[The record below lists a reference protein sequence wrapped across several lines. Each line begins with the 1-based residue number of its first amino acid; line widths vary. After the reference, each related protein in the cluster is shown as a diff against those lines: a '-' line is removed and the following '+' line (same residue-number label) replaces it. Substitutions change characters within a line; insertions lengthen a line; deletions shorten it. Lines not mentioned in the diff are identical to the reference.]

1 MAISKM
7 DEKALLKNRIG
18 YPCRVDVS
26 GMDIIYKKCPFK
38 LFIDRPEKEFGY
50 LFKIYFKGDDFKSI
64 KVILNARTYTASE
77 TGISSRVLNHWA
89 SKDIL
94 PTGLK
99 SDSGEWKKFSFVEI
113 VWLRSV
119 LKMREFGLSIEQISK
134 VRSWVLQWDSKYS
147 NYPWFEFYIILALF
161 DNQDIY
167 IAILPDGT
175 AELATSFDLERLK
188 QDRGGMSEHFLL
200 ISLKNILAEI
210 GTFNVAKIKTLRL
223 LDDKEEE
230 LLSALNKSD
239 VKEVKARVRNGHI
252 KEIQTVQTYPNNI
265 NVGEINKEIESLSEY
280 AEVLTRHSGGVRQ
293 SIEVVKKRRL

>member
-1 MAISKM
+1 
-7 DEKALLKNRIG
+7 
-18 YPCRVDVS
+18 
-26 GMDIIYKKCPFK
+26 
-38 LFIDRPEKEFGY
+38 
-50 LFKIYFKGDDFKSI
+50 
-64 KVILNARTYTASE
+64 
-77 TGISSRVLNHWA
+77 
-89 SKDIL
+89 
-94 PTGLK
+94 
-99 SDSGEWKKFSFVEI
+99 
-113 VWLRSV
+113 
-119 LKMREFGLSIEQISK
+119 
-134 VRSWVLQWDSKYS
+134 
-147 NYPWFEFYIILALF
+147 
-161 DNQDIY
+161 
-167 IAILPDGT
+167 
-175 AELATSFDLERLK
+175 
-188 QDRGGMSEHFLL
+188 MSEHFLL